1 MRFITVLKFLLVL
14 ILPLLI
20 LLMSMN
26 LVSFD
31 KSFYDKKFS
40 EYKVREDVP
49 DAMSLHEKVMN
60 FIKGNNNT
68 LPNELTQREKEHLL
82 DIRNL
87 VRISTIA
94 LYIFIILFVLLL
106 ISSALILK
114 VNNRIINFIGK
125 VLIFG
130 GFLTIAIAAS
140 LFLFIISDFSTS
152 FESFHKLFFEK
163 GTYLF
168 DPAKEI
174 IVNIY
179 PEQLFMD
186 LGIRISAGVLIT
198 AAVIILFGLLLL
210 LKSKKKKNKN
220 NGFVR

>member
-1 MRFITVLKFLLVL
+1 MRFITILRFLLIL

-26 LVSFD
+26 LISFD
-31 KSFYDKKFS
+31 QSFYDKKFS
-40 EYKVREDVP
+40 EYQVREDVP

-60 FIKGNNNT
+60 FIKGRTNT

-82 DIRNL
+82 DVRNL

-94 LYIFIILFVLLL
+94 LYIFIFLFILLF

-114 VNNRIINFIGK
+114 VNNRVINFTGK

-130 GFLTIAIAAS
+130 GFLTIAMAAS
-140 LFLFIISDFSTS
+140 LFLFIISDFSAS

-174 IVNIY
+174 IVNLY

-186 LGIRISAGVLIT
+186 LGTRVLAGVFIT
-198 AAVIILFGLLLL
+198 AAVITLLGLFLL

-220 NGFVR
+220 RTK